1 MAAPTPYPA
10 PPMSPAPVQPRR
22 VPVLTV
28 WIDGARTSPAIGDR
42 CTCTPTPA

>member
-1 MAAPTPYPA
+1 MATA
-10 PPMSPAPVQPRR
+10 PPPKPPVPVQPRR

-42 CTCTPTPA
+42 CTCTPAA

>member
-1 MAAPTPYPA
+1 MAAVTPRPA
-10 PPMSPAPVQPRR
+10 PPAPVQPR

-42 CTCTPTPA
+42 CRCTPTPARPA

>member
-1 MAAPTPYPA
+1 MTPYPA
-10 PPMSPAPVQPRR
+10 PPKPPADRPRR
-22 VPVLTV
+22 VLVLTV